1 MGQIN
6 LQTINGVTTMGSAE
20 RRVFARVPA
29 NFEVDVIHKDNYII
43 SFNRD
48 ISVDGMFLCTQ
59 NPPPVGS
66 QVRLHFTLDHME
78 KIELPAIVIWVDTRG
93 PVKEHGI
100 GVQFLDQPS
109 PEFKKS
115 ILKLLD
121 RIKILQHDFK
131 YV

>member
-1 MGQIN
+1 
-6 LQTINGVTTMGSAE
+6 MGSAE

-93 PVKEHGI
+93 PVEEHGI